1 MFTICIIGSPV
12 CYLTLFT
19 RFTRYEFTVIHWDSL
34 IYCTVYLQ
42 RIQFTSSPKYLSVCL
57 SVCYSLYLVSVSY
70 VLRCWVISP
79 PEKRAVVRFMAGKYV
94 QVGGGQRGGQ
104 PRPYRPRKIHI
115 IGHFKLQVYKETS
128 IPLNCQGW
136 TEGFFYKCNF
146 TNFGKTSG
154 FHLKIVPLTVL
165 TAGTVFQ
172 KWI

>member
-12 CYLTLFT
+12 RYLTLFT

-104 PRPYRPRKIHI
+104 PRPYRPRGIHI
-115 IGHFKLQVYKETS
+115 MGILNFKFTRKLQFLWTVKVGRKVSFTNAILQTLVKLQVF
-128 IPLNCQGW
+128 IW
-136 TEGFFYKCNF
+136 R
-146 TNFGKTSG
+146 
-154 FHLKIVPLTVL
+154 
-165 TAGTVFQ
+165 
-172 KWI
+172 